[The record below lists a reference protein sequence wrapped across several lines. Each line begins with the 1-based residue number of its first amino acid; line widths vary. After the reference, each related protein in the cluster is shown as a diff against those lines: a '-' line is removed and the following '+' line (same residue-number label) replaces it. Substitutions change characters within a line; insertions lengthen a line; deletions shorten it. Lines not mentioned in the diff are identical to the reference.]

1 MRAESAKAVEV
12 SGLRGDGEFVSI
24 DQIISTVLRWG
35 VALAASIIL
44 LGVILYVAEA
54 GWRAIL
60 FAPRGIPPGAETDPT
75 SMRVVLDRL
84 GPREPAAI
92 TDLGLLLLIVTPVIT
107 VAISLFSFVHER
119 DWMYVGIAGFVLA
132 MLMIGVFVGRA

>member
-1 MRAESAKAVEV
+1 MRADSAKPAEV
-12 SGLRGDGEFVSI
+12 SGLRGDGEFVNV
-24 DQIISTVLRWG
+24 DPVISTVLRYG
-35 VALAASIIL
+35 VALAAGFIL
-44 LGVILYVAEA
+44 FGVVLYVTDA

-60 FAPRGIPPGAETDPT
+60 FAPRGIPPGAETDPA
-75 SMRVVLDRL
+75 SLRVVLDRL

-107 VAISLFSFVHER
+107 VGIALFSFVRER

>member
-1 MRAESAKAVEV
+1 VNV
-12 SGLRGDGEFVSI
+12 DPV
-24 DQIISTVLRWG
+24 ISTVLRYG
-35 VALAASIIL
+35 VGLAAGIIL
-44 LGVILYVAEA
+44 LGVVLYLADA
-54 GWRAIL
+54 GWSAIL

-75 SMRVVLDRL
+75 SLRVVLDRL

-107 VAISLFSFVHER
+107 VGIALFSFVRDR

>member
-1 MRAESAKAVEV
+1 MRAESKAVEV
-12 SGLRGDGEFVSI
+12 SGLRGDGEFVNI
-24 DQIISTVLRWG
+24 DPIISTVLRWG
-35 VALAASIIL
+35 VTLAASIIL
-44 LGVILYVAEA
+44 LGVVLYVAEA

-60 FAPRGIPPGAETDPT
+60 FAPRGIPPGAESAPT
-75 SMRVVLDRL
+75 SVRVVLDGL